1 MNYRKPKDYDIMDI
15 EQMDDERIRNE
26 TRPGFVT
33 KASRVYLKE
42 DADRYIEYLQESL
55 DHERRTVLQL
65 NEAGEKLRR
74 EILFHKA
81 RRCRTLKFFA
91 SAKMTINNEDYRRF
105 VRFEKWYNQFS
116 KFARTLFKASKE

>member
-1 MNYRKPKDYDIMDI
+1 MKKPKDYDIMDI

-42 DADRYIEYLQESL
+42 DADRYIEYLQKSL
-55 DHERRTVLQL
+55 NYERYSVRMA
-65 NEAGEKLRR
+65 NAIGEKLRS
-74 EILFHKA
+74 EILAHKA
-81 RRCRTLKFFA
+81 KRCRTLKFFA

-105 VRFEKWYNQFS
+105 QRFETWYNRFS
-116 KFARTLFKASKE
+116 KLARTLFKASKE